1 MGFLFFFWFV
11 MGFSWPEIREFIAGQ
26 SSGWGL
32 IVAGHPF
39 DTLKVRL
46 QSEGMHGRFG
56 GPINCLKETVQNEG
70 MRGLYKGAFGP
81 FLTQGLVNAWE
92 FGIYGMVL
100 GLLKESDS
108 ERGTMKQ
115 QWVSGAIA
123 GLATFVV
130 ATPQESIKVRVQSQ
144 YTKTYDGTF
153 TVTARVWKNEG
164 IRGFFIGATP
174 TAISRFFFANYI
186 CAYETSRRY
195 LASDGKLSPGATM
208 LAGGCAGTA
217 YWLSNYPFDVIKNK
231 MQAAVNSGK
240 KYNSMVDCAK
250 HIYTVDG
257 WKGFTRGLSVCLLRA
272 LPANA
277 TCFLFLEIT
286 RAILPK

>member
-1 MGFLFFFWFV
+1 MD
-11 MGFSWPEIREFIAGQ
+11 WPKVREFIAGQ

-46 QSEGMHGRFG
+46 QSEGMHGRFN
-56 GPINCLKETVQNEG
+56 GPIHCLVNTVKNEG
-70 MRGLYKGAFGP
+70 FLGLYKGAFGP
-81 FLTQGLVNAWE
+81 FLTQGLVNGWE
-92 FGIYGMVL
+92 FGIYAM
-100 GLLKESDS
+100 LLNRMKDPGAD
-108 ERGTMKQ
+108 RGTMGQ
-115 QWVSGAIA
+115 QWIAGALA

-130 ATPQESIKVRVQSQ
+130 ATPQESIKVRVQAQ
-144 YTKTYDGTF
+144 YTKQYEGTF
-153 TVTARVWKNEG
+153 RIAANVWKNEG
-164 IRGFFIGATP
+164 IRGFFIGAAP

-186 CAYETSRRY
+186 CAYETSRRF
-195 LASDGKLSPGATM
+195 LASDGKLSPAATM
-208 LAGGCAGTA
+208 VAGGCAGTA

-231 MQAAVNSGK
+231 MQAAANTPRRYSNMIECGK
-240 KYNSMVDCAK
+240 E
-250 HIYTVDG
+250 IYRVDG

>member
-1 MGFLFFFWFV
+1 M
-11 MGFSWPEIREFIAGQ
+11 SWSKIREFIAGQ

-46 QSEGMHGRFG
+46 QSEGVHGKFK
-56 GPINCLKETVQNEG
+56 GPIDCLSTTIRNEG
-70 MRGLYKGAFGP
+70 VIGLYKGAFGP
-81 FLTQGLVNAWE
+81 FLTQGIVNAWE
-92 FGIYGMVL
+92 FGIYGIVL
-100 GLLKESDS
+100 NQLKKNSNL
-108 ERGTMKQ
+108 ERGTMGQ

-144 YTKTYDGTF
+144 YTKEYEGTF
-153 TVTARVWKNEG
+153 KIASKVWKNDG
-164 IRGFFIGATP
+164 YRGFFIGGLP

-186 CAYETSRRY
+186 CAYETSRKF
-195 LASDGKLSPGATM
+195 LVSDGKLSPGSTM
-208 LAGGCAGTA
+208 IAGGVAGTA

-231 MQAAVNSGK
+231 MQAAVNTPNQ
-240 KYNSMVDCAK
+240 YNGMSHCARE
-250 HIYTVDG
+250 IYRIDG
-257 WKGFTRGLSVCLLRA
+257 WRGFTRGLSVCLLRS

-286 RAILPK
+286 RSILPA